1 MYHKSFYSYIEIFP
15 QFSATDT
22 CLVQIINDS
31 TIIGDDALRFL
42 FITVIG
48 RKLIF
53 AIAIF
58 RVFTHPDWII

>member
-31 TIIGDDALRFL
+31 IIIGNDALGFL

-53 AIAIF
+53 AIGVF
-58 RVFTHPDWII
+58 RVFTNPYWII